1 MGLSVLEISLKYYEG
16 RIWIIFRSAE
26 KRNNS
31 EWKMPSRNLEMEVIR
46 GYFKQ
51 KNIFFKEN
59 NLPDK
64 VEIGFETVN

>member
-1 MGLSVLEISLKYYEG
+1 
-16 RIWIIFRSAE
+16 
-26 KRNNS
+26 
-31 EWKMPSRNLEMEVIR
+31 MPSRNLEMEVIR

>member
-1 MGLSVLEISLKYYEG
+1 ME
-16 RIWIIFRSAE
+16 
-26 KRNNS
+26 
-31 EWKMPSRNLEMEVIR
+31 MPSRNLEMEVIR

-51 KNIFFKEN
+51 KNIFFQEE